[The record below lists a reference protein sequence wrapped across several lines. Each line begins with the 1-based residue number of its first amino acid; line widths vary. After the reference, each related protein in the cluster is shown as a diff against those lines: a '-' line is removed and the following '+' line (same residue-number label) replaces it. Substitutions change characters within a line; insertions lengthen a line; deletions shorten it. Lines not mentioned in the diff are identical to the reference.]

1 VLEVFAPVQ
10 RRPRRGSYTGYGK
23 RLPSDKPPVVSPKEL
38 ASLTAANG
46 QNGTVNGQQPALGSD
61 DQVTDGGA

>member
-1 VLEVFAPVQ
+1 VQ

-38 ASLTAANG
+38 AALSSANG
-46 QNGTVNGQQPALGSD
+46 QSTTVNGQPTLGND